1 MSLFLAQSRLVG
13 CSMNRPLRS
22 ALFVVFAL
30 VALPLPALADQEAK
44 IDARIASW
52 GRNCKNTIA
61 ARYPKAVMAEIMV
74 ELGATLQQEIDA
86 GSITLKDIKR
96 NGLSFNYVVQRE
108 GRREHVG
115 YCNTDG
121 EGNVTEVQQQR

>member
-1 MSLFLAQSRLVG
+1 
-13 CSMNRPLRS
+13 MNRPLRS

-74 ELGATLQQEIDA
+74 DLGATLQQEIDA